1 MFYLADLVLFLLCV
15 AEESPPLEPGPA
27 VETFLAEA
35 PPPVVVILLKGP
47 IPFMTISIRH
57 QLCNR
62 TAILRL
68 DERL

>member
-35 PPPVVVILLKGP
+35 PPVVVILLKGP

-68 DERL
+68 DERW